1 MLSYF
6 RVEAPER
13 VFLPG
18 SVFCAGNAL
27 YRAFGPR
34 QPAWR
39 DADRG
44 RLPAGRWR
52 RMLLVF
58 QPRRLFGR
66 YAETNQPGR
75 FPRTGRP
82 MCQ

>member
-27 YRAFGPR
+27 YRAFGPFR
-34 QPAWR
+34 LGCRLRTGA
-39 DADRG
+39 AASG
-44 RLPAGRWR
+44 ALALPAPD
-52 RMLLVF
+52 F
-58 QPRRLFGR
+58 QPHRLFGR